1 MKNKI
6 IVLAA
11 SICISQNLFAQ
22 KYTYSVDA
30 LNITNDKIKV
40 ECTTPSVSANT
51 TVYHFPKVVPGTY
64 AIEDYGKYIE
74 GFTAFTKDGKELAV
88 KKEGNNDFI
97 ISNANMLAKITYY
110 VNDAMDKHVKKN
122 KIFEPA
128 STNIEANSNVVMNN
142 GGFFGYLEGTENT
155 NIAIHIK
162 KPSGFFG
169 ATSLPQTSFTDNQQS
184 FEAQS
189 YYQLVDCPIL
199 LAKPDTTKFYVNN
212 TLVTLACF
220 DRSGKARSA
229 YFYNELKRDMNGIAQ
244 FLPKLPVDNY
254 TFIVFVD
261 DFVKWGAIIDQ
272 KRKPKIGEIIPLI
285 KKFSKLGVGALEH
298 GNSSL
303 YYLANFGDSMKT
315 KDLHLANQMT
325 GAAIHEFMHIIT
337 PLGLHSQHIGN
348 FNYAKPIMSKHLWL
362 YEGCTEYF
370 ANLIKLQAGIFTKEK
385 FLQEMSGKIKA
396 ADKYPYATMSFTK
409 MSANCL
415 EKEYN
420 KQYIHVYDRGAV
432 YAMLLDARIIKLT
445 NGKKTLKDVILA
457 LNAKYG
463 KTKSFE
469 EDNLYKEFVAE
480 VGSGLQSF
488 FDDYIEGNK
497 NYRLSEELEAIGI
510 VYQEEAEV
518 DAPRNPINTALNDI
532 EIKDGAMGIGNS
544 KIQSV
549 GPNEWAGLKKGDK
562 VAASAYAD
570 AFKKEGQYVA
580 EGETVNYKIIR
591 DGKEILLPIKV
602 KYAKQKKYDYL
613 ASLEKPSEQQVAYWK
628 KYAGEQ

>member
-1 MKNKI
+1 
-6 IVLAA
+6 
-11 SICISQNLFAQ
+11 
-22 KYTYSVDA
+22 
-30 LNITNDKIKV
+30 
-40 ECTTPSVSANT
+40 
-51 TVYHFPKVVPGTY
+51 
-64 AIEDYGKYIE
+64 
-74 GFTAFTKDGKELAV
+74 
-88 KKEGNNDFI
+88 
-97 ISNANMLAKITYY
+97 
-110 VNDAMDKHVKKN
+110 
-122 KIFEPA
+122 
-128 STNIEANSNVVMNN
+128 
-142 GGFFGYLEGTENT
+142 
-155 NIAIHIK
+155 
-162 KPSGFFG
+162 
-169 ATSLPQTSFTDNQQS
+169 
-184 FEAQS
+184 
-189 YYQLVDCPIL
+189 
-199 LAKPDTTKFYVNN
+199 
-212 TLVTLACF
+212 
-220 DRSGKARSA
+220 
-229 YFYNELKRDMNGIAQ
+229 
-244 FLPKLPVDNY
+244 
-254 TFIVFVD
+254 
-261 DFVKWGAIIDQ
+261 
-272 KRKPKIGEIIPLI
+272 
-285 KKFSKLGVGALEH
+285 
-298 GNSSL
+298 
-303 YYLANFGDSMKT
+303 
-315 KDLHLANQMT
+315 
-325 GAAIHEFMHIIT
+325 
-337 PLGLHSQHIGN
+337 
-348 FNYAKPIMSKHLWL
+348 
-362 YEGCTEYF
+362 
-370 ANLIKLQAGIFTKEK
+370 
-385 FLQEMSGKIKA
+385 
-396 ADKYPYATMSFTK
+396 

-562 VAASAYAD
+562 VAASAYAN

-591 DGKEILLPIKV
+591 DGKEMLLPIKV
-602 KYAKQKKYDYL
+602 KYARQKKYDYL